1 MIAGAV
7 LYFVMPV
14 DLIPDL
20 LGPIG
25 LMDDAAIIATV
36 VGSVRDELKRF
47 RTWESGRSLPSASHQ
62 EGSTLN

>member
-1 MIAGAV
+1 V

-36 VGSVRDELKRF
+36 VGSVRDELQRF
-47 RTWESGRSLPSASHQ
+47 RTWESGRSLPSASSQ
-62 EGSTLN
+62 DSTLN